1 MICDNCIHQDVCEYQ
16 HHMDIFEMETMRPIN
31 SGNFPH
37 FGVDI
42 SCEFYGKKKCCI
54 PKSALNYSR

>member
-42 SCEFYGKKKCCI
+42 SCEFYGKEKCCI
-54 PKSALNYSR
+54 SKS